1 MSSNALRFETN
12 VPEVIELAFS
22 EGLPV
27 NSKFSGD
34 QVLFTLA
41 DGRKMYVAPIVAQKI
56 YDAGIDAY
64 QPFQICKR
72 ELKQGNRRIVEYQV
86 SPVPAADALP
96 INAPATL
103 ENKPLPMQSAIGS
116 VPSSQNGR
124 GLHAVPPPAAAP
136 AVPPVPA
143 PRAAAPS
150 FDANAVALMKIA
162 GIGAIDAVLEV
173 EQYAQSRGLT
183 DFVFGAD
190 NVQKFAAC
198 LFIELCKKAGRA

>member
-1 MSSNALRFETN
+1 MSNALRFETN
-12 VPEVIELAFS
+12 IPETVELAFA

-72 ELKQGNRRIVEYQV
+72 ETKQGNRRIVEYHV
-86 SPVPAADALP
+86 TPVPAADTLP
-96 INAPATL
+96 HSAPASL
-103 ENKPLPMQSAIGS
+103 ENKPLPMQSAIASG
-116 VPSSQNGR
+116 PSYSNGR
-124 GLHAVPPPAAAP
+124 AGLHAVPAPAAAP
-136 AVPPVPA
+136 AVPP
-143 PRAAAPS
+143 AAAPS
-150 FDANAVALMKIA
+150 NAVALMKVA

-173 EQYAQSRGLT
+173 EQYAQSRGMV
-183 DFVFGAD
+183 DFSFGAD
-190 NVQKFAAC
+190 NIQKLTAC
-198 LFIELCKKAGRA
+198 LFIELSKKAGRA